1 MRMRKSDGG
10 GGVKDILLFCN
21 VERQGQM
28 LRKAWKMA
36 GMPEGISGGVHLFD
50 SASALTP
57 EMRRGIS
64 EVAAVFA
71 FWQGTI
77 YATDMTEAI
86 RKVREKTDAP
96 FAFLGSASAEGTCAQ
111 GLTSEQMD
119 TLRQYLQYGGIKNY
133 RRLWRYIAR
142 EILGAAV
149 TAKPPAPLPWSG
161 IYDPGTDQVFDSL
174 AAYQAYRPRRAGES
188 AVALI
193 FSRESWVW
201 RDTAY
206 LDAIIR
212 HLAGAGL
219 YPIPVFA
226 LWADNPLAKV
236 EGISRLGERYFFE
249 HGVCVLDAIVNTFK
263 VGLTVSSQNDRDFF
277 RQLNVPVIQAY
288 NLLRPYDEWVENLMG
303 LTPVELSCNVV
314 EPEFDGVIHGVPVSS
329 KERDAEGYVY
339 YKPMEKRIRFL
350 AAKVK
355 KWCRLR
361 RKENAEKKIAIIFH
375 NYPPDNSTVGSAQGL
390 DSPASVALLL
400 RAMKAA
406 GYTIDHVPENGKE
419 LMTGLL
425 AGITNDRRFLTE
437 RDAAQAV
444 GQVAREEYAAHFDSF
459 APRTQEELTA
469 AWGEAPGTVF
479 LYNDRLIVPGTI
491 NGNVLI
497 TMQPPRGFGEDK
509 AKILHDPASPPPHHY
524 LAYYAW
530 IRDQWQADAVIHVG
544 THGSL
549 EWLPGKNAGLSHL
562 CYPELA
568 LGDLPDIYPYYVTI
582 VGEGIQAKRRGAAC
596 LIGHLNPPQSRAET
610 YDELAELELLVEE
623 YAHFKVGQP
632 ESTGVV
638 AARIREK
645 VAALHLEED
654 IPPQDEED
662 EDDYI
667 LRIHAYLSKLKHM
680 EIRAGL
686 HILGEPPEGQALT
699 EAISALTRTE
709 CGGASGEKA
718 IPALP
723 QVMAQAKGF
732 DYYALEEKSGE
743 ILPGTD
749 KSGAMLLDEIWQTA
763 EEWIEYLR
771 QRDFSPTAIE
781 ALLSSA
787 SVTAWAEDAAAEG
800 FRRDLARVLRFIAA
814 VIAPNLGKTR
824 QEMTNTLRALDG
836 EYIEPGPGGSPTS
849 GRIDILP
856 TGRNFFGV
864 SPDTLPTPIAWELGV
879 ELAEQA
885 VSRFIAEEGHYP
897 ESVGIVLWSDSN
909 MRTNG
914 QCIAEFLYL
923 IGVRPVWQRGSRRVI
938 GLEVLP
944 LEELRRPRID
954 VTARISGLF
963 RDTLHVAVEWLEKA
977 VQMVADLSESSE
989 ENYIKKHVEED
1000 TAALMAAG
1008 QDGETA
1014 RRQAMYRMFG
1024 CPPGGYGAGVGH
1036 LIEEKNW
1043 ENIHDIADVYVRW
1056 GAHVYGSENA
1066 GDFLPDLF
1074 RRRLSNVEVTI
1085 KNMDNHEI
1093 HLLNSDDFNAYCG
1106 GMNAAVHSLRG
1117 KAPRCYIGDTADRA
1131 RAETKSLDEEFR
1143 RVYRGESMNPKYLE
1157 GMKKHGYKGASDLAG
1172 IVAHAYAWDCTS
1184 EVMTDWM
1191 YDGFAEKYALDK
1203 DMQAWMR
1210 DVNPWALQRIAGK
1223 LLEAEKRQMWSP
1235 SAKVKEELQR
1245 LYLDLEGDLESRGD
1259 AADEEISVASPRKE

>member
-1 MRMRKSDGG
+1 MK
-10 GGVKDILLFCN
+10 
-21 VERQGQM
+21 
-28 LRKAWKMA
+28 
-36 GMPEGISGGVHLFD
+36 
-50 SASALTP
+50 
-57 EMRRGIS
+57 
-64 EVAAVFA
+64 
-71 FWQGTI
+71 
-77 YATDMTEAI
+77 
-86 RKVREKTDAP
+86 
-96 FAFLGSASAEGTCAQ
+96 
-111 GLTSEQMD
+111 
-119 TLRQYLQYGGIKNY
+119 
-133 RRLWRYIAR
+133 
-142 EILGAAV
+142 
-149 TAKPPAPLPWSG
+149 
-161 IYDPGTDQVFDSL
+161 
-174 AAYQAYRPRRAGES
+174 RP
-188 AVALI
+188 
-193 FSRESWVW
+193 
-201 RDTAY
+201 
-206 LDAIIR
+206 
-212 HLAGAGL
+212 
-219 YPIPVFA
+219 
-226 LWADNPLAKV
+226 
-236 EGISRLGERYFFE
+236 
-249 HGVCVLDAIVNTFK
+249 C
-263 VGLTVSSQNDRDFF
+263 
-277 RQLNVPVIQAY
+277 
-288 NLLRPYDEWVENLMG
+288 
-303 LTPVELSCNVV
+303 
-314 EPEFDGVIHGVPVSS
+314 
-329 KERDAEGYVY
+329 
-339 YKPMEKRIRFL
+339 
-350 AAKVK
+350 
-355 KWCRLR
+355 
-361 RKENAEKKIAIIFH
+361 
-375 NYPPDNSTVGSAQGL
+375 
-390 DSPASVALLL
+390 
-400 RAMKAA
+400 
-406 GYTIDHVPENGKE
+406 VPEDGKE

-437 RDAAQAV
+437 REAAQAV
-444 GQVAREEYAAHFDSF
+444 GQVSQEDYAALFDSF

-479 LYNDRLIVPGTI
+479 LYNDRLIVPGTV

-497 TMQPPRGFGEDK
+497 TVQPPRGFGEDK

-610 YDELAELELLVEE
+610 YDELAELELFVEE
-623 YAHFKVGQP
+623 YAHFKVSQP
-632 ESTGVV
+632 ESAGVV

-680 EIRAGL
+680 EIRTGL
-686 HILGEPPEGQALT
+686 HMLGESPQGRALT

-709 CGGASGEKA
+709 CAGASGEEA

-763 EEWIEYLR
+763 EEWIEFLR
-771 QRDFSPTAIE
+771 QRDFSPMAIE
-781 ALLSSA
+781 SLLSSA

-800 FRRDLARVLRFIAA
+800 FRRDLARVLRFIAT

-977 VQMVADLSESSE
+977 VQMVAELSESSE

-1157 GMKKHGYKGASDLAG
+1157 GMKKHGYKGAADLAG

-1191 YDGFAEKYALDK
+1191 YDGFAEKYALDR

-1210 DVNPWALQRIAGK
+1210 DVNPWALQRITGK
-1223 LLEAEKRQMWSP
+1223 LLEAEKRRMWSP
-1235 SAKVKEELQR
+1235 SAKVKDELQR
-1245 LYLDLEGDLESRGD
+1245 LYLELEGDLESRGD

>member
-1 MRMRKSDGG
+1 MS
-10 GGVKDILLFCN
+10 VQEILIFCN

-28 LRKAWKMA
+28 LRKAWNMA
-36 GMPEGISGGVHLFD
+36 GMPEGVSGGVHLFD
-50 SASALTP
+50 SASALTL
-57 EMRRGIS
+57 EMRRAVS
-64 EVAAVFA
+64 DAAAVFA
-71 FWQGTI
+71 FWQGSI
-77 YATDMTEAI
+77 YATDMTEAL
-86 RKVREKTDAP
+86 RKVREKTGAP
-96 FAFLGSASAEGTCAQ
+96 FAFLCSASEEGAYHQ
-111 GLTSEQMD
+111 GITEKQRD
-119 TLRQYLQYGGIKNY
+119 TVRQYLQYGGIKNY
-133 RRLWRYIAR
+133 RSLWRYIAH
-142 EILGAAV
+142 ELLGAAV
-149 TAKPPAPLPWSG
+149 TVDAPAPLPWSG
-161 IYDPGTDQVFDSL
+161 IYDPGTEQVFDSL
-174 AAYQAYRPRRAGES
+174 AAYQAYHPRGAGES
-188 AVALI
+188 AVGLI

-212 HLAGAGL
+212 HLAGEGL

-226 LWADNPLAKV
+226 LWADNPLAQV

-249 HGVCVLDAIVNTFK
+249 KGVCVLDAIVNTFK
-263 VGLTVSSQNDRDFF
+263 VGLTVSSQNDKDFF
-277 RQLNVPVIQAY
+277 RKLNVPVVQAY
-288 NLLRPYDEWVENLMG
+288 NLLRPYPEWAENLMG

-329 KERDAEGYVY
+329 KERNAEGYVY

-361 RKENAEKKIAIIFH
+361 KKENAAKKIAIIFH

-400 RAMKAA
+400 RAMKTA
-406 GYTIDHVPENGKE
+406 GYRIDHVPEDGKE
-419 LMTGLL
+419 LMEGLL

-437 RDAAQAV
+437 EDMARAV
-444 GQVAREEYAAHFDSF
+444 GQVAREDYAALFASF
-459 APRTQEELTA
+459 ASQTQEELTA

-479 LYNDRLIVPGTI
+479 LYGGKLIVPGAV

-509 AKILHDPASPPPHHY
+509 AKILHDPCAPPPHHY

-530 IRDQWQADAVIHVG
+530 IRDVWQADAVVHVG

-596 LIGHLNPPQSRAET
+596 LIGHLNPPQSRADT

-623 YAHFKVGQP
+623 YAHFKAGQP
-632 ESTGVV
+632 ENAGVV
-638 AARIREK
+638 AERIREK
-645 VAALHLEED
+645 VAALHL
-654 IPPQDEED
+654 D
-662 EDDYI
+662 EDLPAEEEESEDSYI
-667 LRIHAYLSKLKHM
+667 LRVHAYLSKLKHM

-686 HILGEPPEGQALT
+686 HILGEPPEGEALT
-699 EAISALTRTE
+699 QAISAIARTE
-709 CGGASGEKA
+709 CAGGPGEEA
-718 IPALP
+718 VPALP
-723 QVMAQAKGF
+723 EVLAKAKGF
-732 DYYALEEKSGE
+732 SYAALEEKSGE
-743 ILPGTD
+743 LLPGLD
-749 KSGAMLLDEIWQTA
+749 KSGAALLDEIWQTA
-763 EEWIEYLR
+763 EGWIEFLR
-771 QRDFSPTAIE
+771 QRDFSPAGMEELLDSPSVQGWAAE
-781 ALLSSA
+781 A
-787 SVTAWAEDAAAEG
+787 EAEG
-800 FRRDLARVLRFIAA
+800 FQRDLARVLRFIAD
-814 VIAPNLGKTR
+814 VIAPNLAKTR
-824 QEMTNTLRALDG
+824 QEMTNTLRALSG
-836 EYIEPGPGGSPTS
+836 EFIEPGPGGSPTS

-885 VSRFIAEEGHYP
+885 VSRFIEEEGRYP

-923 IGVRPVWQRGSRRVI
+923 LGVRPVWQQGSRRVI
-938 GLEVLP
+938 GLEILP
-944 LEELRRPRID
+944 LEALRRPRID

-963 RDTLHVAVEWLEKA
+963 RDTLHIAVEWLEKA
-977 VQMVADLSESSE
+977 VQMVAELPESFE
-989 ENYIKKHVEED
+989 ENYIRKHVEED
-1000 TAALMAAG
+1000 TAALEAAG

-1014 RRQAMYRMFG
+1014 RKQAMYRMFG

-1043 ENIHDIADVYVRW
+1043 ESIHDIADVYVRW

-1074 RRRLSNVEVTI
+1074 RRRLSGVEVTI

-1117 KAPRCYIGDTADRA
+1117 KAPRCYIGDTANRA

-1184 EVMTDWM
+1184 EVMADWM
-1191 YDGFAEKYALDK
+1191 YDGFAEKYALDQ

-1210 DVNPWALQRIAGK
+1210 EVNPWALQRIAGK

-1235 SAKVKEELQR
+1235 SAEVKDDLQR
-1245 LYLDLEGDLESRGD
+1245 LYLELEGDLESRGD
-1259 AADEEISVASPRKE
+1259 ASG

>member
-1 MRMRKSDGG
+1 MQE
-10 GGVKDILLFCN
+10 ILLFCN

-36 GMPEGISGGVHLFD
+36 GMPEGVSGGVHLFD

-57 EMRRGIS
+57 EMRRAVS
-64 EVAAVFA
+64 EVAAVFV
-71 FWQGTI
+71 FWQGSI
-77 YATDMTEAI
+77 YATDMTEAL
-86 RKVREKTDAP
+86 RKVREKTGAP
-96 FAFLGSASAEGTCAQ
+96 FAFLCSASEEGAYHQ
-111 GLTSEQMD
+111 GITEKQRD
-119 TLRQYLQYGGIKNY
+119 TVRQYLQYGGIKNY
-133 RRLWRYIAR
+133 RSLWRYIAH
-142 EILGAAV
+142 ELLGAAV
-149 TAKPPAPLPWSG
+149 TADAPAPLPWSG
-161 IYDPGTDQVFDSL
+161 IYDPGTEQVFDSL
-174 AAYQAYRPRRAGES
+174 AAYQAYRPRGEGES
-188 AVALI
+188 AVGLI

-212 HLAGAGL
+212 HLAGEGL

-249 HGVCVLDAIVNTFK
+249 DGACVLDAIVNTFK

-277 RQLNVPVIQAY
+277 RKLNVPVLQAY
-288 NLLRPYDEWVENLMG
+288 NLLRPYPEWAESLMG
-303 LTPVELSCNVV
+303 MTPVELSCNVV

-350 AAKVK
+350 AEKVK

-361 RKENAEKKIAIIFH
+361 RKENAAKKVAIIFH

-406 GYTIDHVPENGKE
+406 GYGIDHVPEDGKE
-419 LMTGLL
+419 LMDGLL
-425 AGITNDRRFLTE
+425 AGVTNDRRFLTE
-437 RDAAQAV
+437 ADMARAA
-444 GQVAREEYAAHFDSF
+444 GQVSTEEYAALFASF
-459 APRTQEELTA
+459 APQTREELTT

-479 LYNDRLIVPGTI
+479 LYDDKLIVPGTI

-509 AKILHDPASPPPHHY
+509 AKILHDPCAPPPHHY

-530 IRDQWQADAVIHVG
+530 IRDVWQADAVIHVG

-582 VGEGIQAKRRGAAC
+582 VGEGIQAKRRGAAS
-596 LIGHLNPPQSRAET
+596 LIGHLNPPQSRADT

-623 YAHFKVGQP
+623 YAHFKAGQP
-632 ESTGVV
+632 ENAGVV
-638 AARIREK
+638 TERIREK
-645 VAALHLEED
+645 VAALHLDED
-654 IPPQDEED
+654 IPVREEES
-662 EDDYI
+662 EDSYI
-667 LRIHAYLSKLKHM
+667 LRVHAYLSKLKHM

-686 HILGEPPEGQALT
+686 HILGEPPAGEALT
-699 EAISALTRTE
+699 EAISAIVRTE
-709 CGGASGEKA
+709 CAGAPGEA
-718 IPALP
+718 PVPALP
-723 QVMAQAKGF
+723 QVLAKAKGF
-732 DYYALEEKSGE
+732 EYYTLEEKSGE
-743 ILPGTD
+743 LLPGRNQ
-749 KSGAMLLDEIWQTA
+749 SGAALLDEIWQTA
-763 EEWIEYLR
+763 EGWIEVLR
-771 QRDFSPTAIE
+771 QRDFSPVAIE
-781 ALLSSA
+781 ALLHSP
-787 SVTAWAEDAAAEG
+787 SVQGWADEAAAEG
-800 FRRDLARVLRFIAA
+800 FQRNLARVLRFIAA
-814 VIAPNLGKTR
+814 VVVPNLAKTR
-824 QEMTNTLRALDG
+824 QEMTNTLRALSG
-836 EYIEPGPGGSPTS
+836 EFIEPGPGGSPTS

-885 VSRFIAEEGHYP
+885 VSRFIEEEGRYP

-923 IGVRPVWQRGSRRVI
+923 MGVRPVWQQGSRRVI
-938 GLEVLP
+938 DLEVLP
-944 LEELRRPRID
+944 LEALRRPRID

-963 RDTLHVAVEWLEKA
+963 RDTLHIAVEWLEKA
-977 VQMVADLSESSE
+977 VQMVAALPESFE
-989 ENYIKKHVEED
+989 ENYIRKHVEED
-1000 TAALMAAG
+1000 TAALEAAG

-1043 ENIHDIADVYVRW
+1043 ESIHDIADVYVRW

-1074 RRRLSNVEVTI
+1074 RRRLSSVEVTI

-1117 KAPRCYIGDTADRA
+1117 KAPRCYIGDTADRG

-1203 DMQAWMR
+1203 EMQAWMR
-1210 DVNPWALQRIAGK
+1210 EVNPWALQRIAGK
-1223 LLEAEKRQMWSP
+1223 LLEAEKRKMWSP
-1235 SAKVKEELQR
+1235 AAEVKKELQR
-1245 LYLDLEGDLESRGD
+1245 LYLEMEGDLESRGD
-1259 AADEEISVASPRKE
+1259 ASE

>member
-1 MRMRKSDGG
+1 MQE
-10 GGVKDILLFCN
+10 ILLFCN

-36 GMPEGISGGVHLFD
+36 GMPEGVSGGVHLFD

-57 EMRRGIS
+57 ETRRAVS
-64 EVAAVFA
+64 DAAAVFV
-71 FWQGTI
+71 FWQGSI
-77 YATDMTEAI
+77 YATDMTEAL
-86 RKVREKTDAP
+86 RKVREKTGAP
-96 FAFLGSASAEGTCAQ
+96 FAFLCSASEEGAYHQ
-111 GLTSEQMD
+111 GITEKQRD
-119 TLRQYLQYGGIKNY
+119 TVRQYLQYGGIKNY
-133 RRLWRYIAR
+133 RSLWRYIAH
-142 EILGAAV
+142 ELLGAAV
-149 TAKPPAPLPWSG
+149 TEDAPAPLPWSG
-161 IYDPGTDQVFDSL
+161 IYDPGTEQVFDSL
-174 AAYQAYRPRRAGES
+174 AAYQAYRPRGEGES
-188 AVALI
+188 AVGLI

-212 HLAGAGL
+212 HLAGEGL

-249 HGVCVLDAIVNTFK
+249 DGACVLDAIVNTFK

-277 RQLNVPVIQAY
+277 RKLNVPVLQAY
-288 NLLRPYDEWVENLMG
+288 NLLRPYPEWAESFMG

-339 YKPMEKRIRFL
+339 YKPMEKRIRLL

-361 RKENAEKKIAIIFH
+361 RKENAAKKITIIFH

-400 RAMKAA
+400 WAMNAA
-406 GYTIDHVPENGKE
+406 GYRIDHVPEDGKE
-419 LMTGLL
+419 LMDGLL

-437 RDAAQAV
+437 ADMARAAGAV
-444 GQVAREEYAAHFDSF
+444 STAEYAALFASF
-459 APRTQEELTA
+459 APQTREELTT

-479 LYNDRLIVPGTI
+479 LYGDKLIVPGTI

-509 AKILHDPASPPPHHY
+509 AKILHDPCAPPPHHY

-530 IRDQWQADAVIHVG
+530 IRDVWQADAVIHVG

-596 LIGHLNPPQSRAET
+596 LIGHLNPPQTRADT

-623 YAHFKVGQP
+623 YAHFKVSQP
-632 ESTGVV
+632 ENAGVV
-638 AARIREK
+638 AQRIREK
-645 VAALHLEED
+645 VTALHLDED
-654 IPPQDEED
+654 IPVREEES
-662 EDDYI
+662 EDSYI
-667 LRIHAYLSKLKHM
+667 LRVHAYLSKLKHM

-686 HILGEPPEGQALT
+686 HILGEPPAGEALT
-699 EAISALTRTE
+699 EAISAIVRTE
-709 CGGASGEKA
+709 CAGAPGEA
-718 IPALP
+718 PIPALP
-723 QVMAQAKGF
+723 QVLAQAKGF
-732 DYYALEEKSGE
+732 DYYTLEEKSGE
-743 ILPGTD
+743 LLLGRNQ
-749 KSGAMLLDEIWQTA
+749 SGAALLDEIWQTA
-763 EEWIEYLR
+763 EGWIEVLR
-771 QRDFSPTAIE
+771 QRDFSPVAIE
-781 ALLSSA
+781 ALLHSP
-787 SVTAWAEDAAAEG
+787 SVQGWADEAAAEG
-800 FRRDLARVLRFIAA
+800 FQRDLARVLRFIAA
-814 VIAPNLGKTR
+814 VVVPNLAKTR
-824 QEMTNTLRALDG
+824 QEMTNTLRALSG
-836 EYIEPGPGGSPTS
+836 EFIEPGPGGSPTS

-885 VSRFIAEEGHYP
+885 VSRFIEEEGRYP

-923 IGVRPVWQRGSRRVI
+923 MGVRPVWQQGSRRVI
-938 GLEVLP
+938 DLEVLP
-944 LEELRRPRID
+944 LEALRRPRID

-963 RDTLHVAVEWLEKA
+963 RDTLHIAVEWLEKA
-977 VQMVADLSESSE
+977 VQMVAALPESSE
-989 ENYIKKHVEED
+989 ENYIRKHVEED
-1000 TAALMAAG
+1000 TAALEAAG

-1043 ENIHDIADVYVRW
+1043 ESIHDIADVYVRW

-1074 RRRLSNVEVTI
+1074 RRRLSSVEVTI

-1117 KAPRCYIGDTADRA
+1117 KAPRCYIGDTADRG

-1203 DMQAWMR
+1203 EMQAWMR
-1210 DVNPWALQRIAGK
+1210 EVNPWALQRIAGK
-1223 LLEAEKRQMWSP
+1223 LLEAEKRKMWSP
-1235 SAKVKEELQR
+1235 AAEVKEELQR
-1245 LYLDLEGDLESRGD
+1245 LYLELEGDLESRGD
-1259 AADEEISVASPRKE
+1259 ASG